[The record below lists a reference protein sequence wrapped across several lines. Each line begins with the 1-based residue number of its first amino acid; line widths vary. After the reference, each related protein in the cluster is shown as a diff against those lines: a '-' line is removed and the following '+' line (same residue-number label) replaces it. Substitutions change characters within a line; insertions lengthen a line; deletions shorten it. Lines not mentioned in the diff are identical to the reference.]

1 MEITSK
7 RNETVLS
14 PLFLFKCLAI
24 PTKGD
29 FQVRLFHSVIVT
41 ISMLLMLPLG
51 SSATATTNYS
61 HPSFSVTENQTLSL
75 RETGSQLVIDA
86 IEDALYRGG
95 LALFDEGFQ
104 IDSSLSWVG
113 EESTD
118 VAFEGEIDLVIP
130 FYNENGHLIFTQ
142 PGIVFWKGHGEEE
155 RADGNFGIVY
165 RTNLANTPI
174 GIDAIGGAS
183 IFYDWDFDR
192 VGHKRLG
199 IGVDMQS
206 GIFHGAL
213 NYYHPLSSEKDG
225 RRKDFIEK
233 TLKGLDTR
241 IALEKETIR
250 AGASLG
256 YWRHEGGADVADDWR
271 VSVGAD
277 VGLRIFPGVFIEADW
292 EKHQEDFVINQRWS
306 LGLAF
311 RFSLPDFEGQNY
323 GDGSMSS
330 NLYKVVEREKR
341 VLYEEREI
349 LNEEDEEPVIEE
361 AALLS
366 LSAES
371 TSISEG
377 ETTTLTISLSKAL
390 SEDVVINLLEG
401 GADGG
406 ADYGTSAD
414 WHLNVGGTDCA
425 TASGTDCQ
433 VTIPADDTTVEI
445 TIVTN
450 TDSAF
455 ELPEDF
461 TISITVDSG
470 GTDLLPPGSRSSLDF
485 TLQNPMPTVS
495 LNAVAG
501 STTTGNVEFAIR
513 MSETRSESVAI
524 NIVTESPSQVY
535 DVNNGWFVRYQIV
548 QAGQTPGTGILDP
561 SSSTTCNTAT
571 GDSCQVIIP
580 AGATTV
586 RVQAIVDGNLRGTS
600 YTVSIVIP
608 QASENLVQRGP
619 WSQRFG
625 RV

>member
-1 MEITSK
+1 M
-7 RNETVLS
+7 
-14 PLFLFKCLAI
+14 
-24 PTKGD
+24 
-29 FQVRLFHSVIVT
+29 RLFHSAIIA
-41 ISMLLMLPLG
+41 ISTLLMLPLG

-61 HPSFSVTENQTLSL
+61 HPQFSVTENQTLSL
-75 RETGSQLVIDA
+75 RETGSQLIVDA

-277 VGLRIFPGVFIEADW
+277 VGLRIFPGVFVEADW

-330 NLYKVVEREKR
+330 NLYKIVEREKR

-349 LNEEDEEPVIEE
+349 LNEVEEEEEEEEEPLREE
-361 AALLS
+361 AAILS

-377 ETTTLTISLSKAL
+377 ETATLTITLSKTV
-390 SEDVVINLLEG
+390 SDDVTINFLEG
-401 GADGG
+401 GEDGD
-406 ADYGTSAD
+406 ADYGISAD
-414 WHLNVGGTDCA
+414 WNLSV
-425 TASGTDCQ
+425 SGTDCDMASESNPCQ
-433 VTIPADDTTVEI
+433 VTIDANDTSVEVTLEANMNSPFEPPETFTVFIE
-445 TIVTN
+445 
-450 TDSAF
+450 
-455 ELPEDF
+455 
-461 TISITVDSG
+461 VDSG
-470 GTDLLPPGSRSSLDF
+470 STSLVRLGSQSSLDF
-485 TLQNPMPTVS
+485 TLQNPIPTVS
-495 LNAVAG
+495 LGYAGKYGGQSSIVAG
-501 STTTGNVEFAIR
+501 TLNFVIEL
-513 MSETRSESVAI
+513 SEALTEDLMVNFIASGMETYGVA
-524 NIVTESPSQVY
+524 
-535 DVNNGWFVRYQIV
+535 DGWFARYQVIPE
-548 QAGQTPGTGILDP
+548 GQTPRFDS
-561 SSSTTCNTAT
+561 SSSTTCNNANCPITISAGST
-571 GDSCQVIIP
+571 VVWLQV
-580 AGATTV
+580 TV
-586 RVQAIVDGNLRGTS
+586 RRDRVPVS
-600 YTVSIVIP
+600 YSHSIEIP
-608 QASENLVQRGP
+608 QANAGLATLGP
-619 WSQRFG
+619 RRINDNRSG
-625 RV
+625 

>member
-1 MEITSK
+1 M
-7 RNETVLS
+7 
-14 PLFLFKCLAI
+14 
-24 PTKGD
+24 
-29 FQVRLFHSVIVT
+29 RLFHSVIVA

-61 HPSFSVTENQTLSL
+61 HPQFSVTEEQTLNL
-75 RETGSQLVIDA
+75 RETGSQLIVDA

-199 IGVDMQS
+199 IGVDMQN
-206 GIFHGAL
+206 GVFHGAL

-277 VGLRIFPGVFIEADW
+277 AGLRIFPGVFIEADW

-330 NLYKVVEREKR
+330 NLYKIVEREKR
-341 VLYEEREI
+341 VLYEEREL

-361 AALLS
+361 AAILS

-377 ETTTLTISLSKAL
+377 ETATLTISLSKAL
-390 SEDVVINLLEG
+390 SEDVIINFLEG
-401 GADGG
+401 GADGD

-414 WHLNVGGTDCA
+414 WHLSVGGTDCDM
-425 TASGTDCQ
+425 ASESNPCQ
-433 VTIPADDTTVEI
+433 VTIDADDTSVEVTLEANMNSPFEPSETFTVFIE
-445 TIVTN
+445 
-450 TDSAF
+450 
-455 ELPEDF
+455 
-461 TISITVDSG
+461 VDSG
-470 GTDLLPPGSRSSLDF
+470 STSLAQLGSRSRLDF
-485 TLQNPMPTVS
+485 TLQNPIPTLALS
-495 LNAVAG
+495 HASRYGGLSSISSGTLNFVIELSEALTEDLMVNFIASGMEAYGVA
-501 STTTGNVEFAIR
+501 
-513 MSETRSESVAI
+513 
-524 NIVTESPSQVY
+524 
-535 DVNNGWFVRYQIV
+535 DGWFARYQVIPE
-548 QAGQTPGTGILDP
+548 GQTPRFTS
-561 SSSTTCNTAT
+561 SSSTTCNNANCPITI
-571 GDSCQVIIP
+571 S
-580 AGATTV
+580 AGSTVVWLQITV
-586 RVQAIVDGNLRGTS
+586 RTDRIPVNYSHSIQIPMANAGLVTLGTRGITS
-600 YTVSIVIP
+600 
-608 QASENLVQRGP
+608 
-619 WSQRFG
+619 G
-625 RV
+625 RSS